1 MQGPTGRNRASHRI
15 MTAQIL
21 FIQGAGEDVHDGWDA
36 KLVESLERELGPG
49 LTVYYLRMPGEA
61 DPVYSV

>member
-1 MQGPTGRNRASHRI
+1 